1 MLHAVYRLCRYGLKC
16 IFGIHR
22 SGSNMKSFLLLT
34 FIVSSVFV
42 TAQVSAETPL
52 PKDVQRLLAD
62 REACDHWRG
71 EEPYDA
77 ERKAA
82 IDWAVCHAC
91 TGTDARLAALKKKY
105 HSSAVVMEK
114 LNAQF
119 EKVEP
124 DDKAATLQFCK
135 STRKPS
141 WMP

>member
-1 MLHAVYRLCRYGLKC
+1 
-16 IFGIHR
+16 
-22 SGSNMKSFLLLT
+22 MKSFLLRV
-34 FIVSSVFV
+34 FIVSLVFV

-77 ERKAA
+77 ERRAA
-82 IDWAVCHAC
+82 IDWAVCHSC
-91 TGTDARLAALKKKY
+91 TGTDAKLAALKKKY
-105 HSSAVVMEK
+105 RNNTTVMEK
-114 LNAQF
+114 LNAQS

-124 DDKAATLQFCK
+124 EDQASTRQFCK
-135 STRKPS
+135 STRKPA